1 MAAIVSS
8 RLIPGL
14 LCLMKSTEANT
25 SSARVDSNPEISLM
39 VSFRLS
45 CSVLSRVL
53 TYELTSLIRLYCIVR
68 GSNAV
73 AFICSKP

>member
-1 MAAIVSS
+1 MSS

>member
-1 MAAIVSS
+1 MKSLFLRSDQLWMAEIVSS

-39 VSFRLS
+39 VSLRLS
-45 CSVLSRVL
+45 ALVL
-53 TYELTSLIRLYCIVR
+53 
-68 GSNAV
+68 NHAV
-73 AFICSKP
+73 HKS